1 MSVYETLFIAMPS
14 MTGEEVEKLVEKVTS
29 TVESQGGKIRKV
41 DNWGKK
47 VLAYP
52 IKKVTEGIYVLV
64 EFEMEKNKVSEL
76 DRRMKLDENI
86 LRHII
91 VNLDHDLKLK
101 AREEKKRAKK
111 AKRRNKEEV
120 IEEPKEEVKVE
131 EGE

>member
-1 MSVYETLFIAMPS
+1 MSVYETLFIALPS
-14 MTGEEVEKLVEKVTS
+14 LTEEQVDKLVEKVTS
-29 TVESQGGKIRKV
+29 TIESQEGKIRKI
-41 DNWGKK
+41 DKWGKR

-52 IKKVTEGIYVLV
+52 IKKLNEGIYVLI
-64 EFEMEKNKVSEL
+64 EFELEKSKVSEV
-76 DRRMKLDENI
+76 DRRMNLDESI

-120 IEEPKEEVKVE
+120 VEEPKEEVKVE
-131 EGE
+131 KGE

>member
-1 MSVYETLFIAMPS
+1 MSVYETLFIALPS
-14 MTGEEVEKLVEKVTS
+14 LTEEQVDKLVEKVTS
-29 TVESQGGKIRKV
+29 TIESQEGKIRKI
-41 DNWGKK
+41 DKWGKR

-52 IKKVTEGIYVLV
+52 IKKLNEGIYVLI
-64 EFEMEKNKVSEL
+64 EFELEKSKVSEV
-76 DRRMKLDENI
+76 DRRMKLDESI

-120 IEEPKEEVKVE
+120 VEEPKEEVKVE
-131 EGE
+131 KGE

>member
-1 MSVYETLFIAMPS
+1 MSVYETLFIALPS
-14 MTGEEVEKLVEKVTS
+14 LTDEEVDKLVEKVTS
-29 TVESQGGKIRKV
+29 TIEGQEGKIRKI
-41 DNWGKK
+41 DKWGKK

-52 IKKVTEGIYVLV
+52 IKKLNEGIYVLI
-64 EFEMEKNKVSEL
+64 EFELEKSKVSEV
-76 DRRMKLDENI
+76 DRRMKLDESI

-120 IEEPKEEVKVE
+120 VEEPKEEVKVE
-131 EGE
+131 KGE

>member
-1 MSVYETLFIAMPS
+1 MSVYETLFIALPS
-14 MTGEEVEKLVEKVTS
+14 LTEEQVDKLVEKVTS
-29 TVESQGGKIRKV
+29 TIESQEGKIRKI
-41 DNWGKK
+41 DKWGKR

-52 IKKVTEGIYVLV
+52 IKKLNEGIYVLI
-64 EFEMEKNKVSEL
+64 EFELEKSKVSEL
-76 DRRMKLDENI
+76 DRRMKLDESI

-120 IEEPKEEVKVE
+120 VEEPKEEVKVE
-131 EGE
+131 KGE

>member
-1 MSVYETLFIAMPS
+1 MSVYETLFIALPS
-14 MTGEEVEKLVEKVTS
+14 LTDEEVDKLVEKVTS
-29 TVESQGGKIRKV
+29 TVEGLEGKIRKI
-41 DNWGKK
+41 DKWGKR

-52 IKKVTEGIYVLV
+52 IKKLNEGIYVLI
-64 EFEMEKNKVSEL
+64 EFELEKAKITEV

-111 AKRRNKEEV
+111 AKRRKNEEAV
-120 IEEPKEEVKVE
+120 EEPKVE
-131 EGE
+131 KGE

>member
-1 MSVYETLFIAMPS
+1 MSVYETLFIALPS
-14 MTGEEVEKLVEKVTS
+14 LTDEEVDKLVEKVTS
-29 TVESQGGKIRKV
+29 TVEGLEGKIRKI
-41 DNWGKK
+41 DKWGKR

-52 IKKVTEGIYVLV
+52 IKKLNEGIYVLI
-64 EFEMEKNKVSEL
+64 EFELEKAKITEV

-111 AKRRNKEEV
+111 AKRRKNEEAV
-120 IEEPKEEVKVE
+120 EEPKEEAKVE
-131 EGE
+131 KGE